1 MCLYNYVNT
10 VLWQK
15 CEKEVPW
22 PTTVNPLICMY
33 ICIHM
38 QEVSTNERVVYV
50 IGGKES
56 VTYIRM

>member
-1 MCLYNYVNT
+1 MNT

-38 QEVSTNERVVYV
+38 QEVSINERVVYV